1 MPNLPVVKV
10 RSREKLRVEN
20 NVKPSLTKNATKA
33 NKTKNNVSKVS
44 EDRVAKGQQAREQG
58 IQRKVTERKEL
69 MLFHLSRSHGN
80 VVYSCDKV
88 GISRMTHY
96 RWLASDATYAESVN
110 DIAEG
115 VVDRMESL
123 FIKTTVEEKDLRS
136 MRWFLER
143 RGRDR
148 GYGKPTVMALDGE
161 GNPVGYGGN
170 VQNNVQINFKSDV
183 PADSLRLAL
192 SDLLKQ
198 NPRLLETSSKAV
210 QEADVVRYVEATVDD
225 DNEEEQ

>member
-1 MPNLPVVKV
+1 MSELPVVKV
-10 RSREKLRVEN
+10 RSRRN
-20 NVKPSLTKNATKA
+20 ARSLK
-33 NKTKNNVSKVS
+33 KV
-44 EDRVAKGQQAREQG
+44 QQ
-58 IQRKVTERKEL
+58 KVTERKEL
-69 MLFHLSRSHGN
+69 MLFHLSRSNGN
-80 VVYSCDKV
+80 VVFSCEKV

-96 RWLASDATYAESVN
+96 RWLASDAAYAERVN

-115 VVDRMESL
+115 VVDRMEAL
-123 FIKTTVEEKDLRS
+123 FIRTTVEEKDLRS

-148 GYGKPTVMALDGE
+148 GYGKPTVMALDAD
-161 GNPVGYGGN
+161 GNPIGYGGGN

-198 NPRLLETSSKAV
+198 NPNLLESASAG
-210 QEADVVRYVEATVDD
+210 ASVVDAAF
-225 DNEEEQ
+225 EEMEE

>member
-1 MPNLPVVKV
+1 MPDLPVVKV
-10 RSREKLRVEN
+10 RSRKKLRGE
-20 NVKPSLTKNATKA
+20 KS
-33 NKTKNNVSKVS
+33 VSK
-44 EDRVAKGQQAREQG
+44 AKRPAAKVKRSGSSTVGENLQT
-58 IQRKVTERKEL
+58 KVTERKEL

-80 VVYSCDKV
+80 VVYACDKV

-96 RWLASDATYAESVN
+96 RWLASDATYAEATN

-143 RGRDR
+143 KGRDR

-210 QEADVVRYVEATVDD
+210 QEAEVVRYVEATVDD
-225 DNEEEQ
+225 DRDEEEQEAREAEDGEEEES